1 MRFHKFKADKLF
13 TGTEL
18 LDANHVLICGE
29 NGQVEAVVDE
39 LNAGDDVQQLNG
51 WLTPGFI
58 NCHCHLE
65 LSHMRGLIPEKTGLI
80 DFVFKVVTQRH
91 FGEEEIFEAVE
102 IAESEMLQNGIV
114 AVGDISN
121 NNLTLRQ
128 KLKRNLQYYT
138 FVEVSGWLPE
148 LAQIRYSRSKGYYD
162 HFVTNLPNTS
172 LVPHA
177 PYSVSEELWQ
187 LLQRD
192 FKNKVV
198 SIHNQETAFEDELF
212 LQNSGD
218 FVRMYE
224 MMKLDNS
231 CHKASGKSSLQT
243 YFQKLDNAAHVIL
256 VHNTFT
262 KQKDLDFVKAIR
274 SSNSVSYCICI
285 NANQYIEQAVPP
297 VEMLRTNNCNI
308 VIGTDSLASNW
319 SLSIWDEIKTINK
332 FFPNVPLQ
340 EQLGWATINGAKALQ
355 KDKQLGSFHKGKKPG
370 VILLEGLDA
379 DDKDC
384 VQLVKPKRLL

>member
-1 MRFHKFKADKLF
+1 
-13 TGTEL
+13 
-18 LDANHVLICGE
+18 
-29 NGQVEAVVDE
+29 
-39 LNAGDDVQQLNG
+39 
-51 WLTPGFI
+51 
-58 NCHCHLE
+58 
-65 LSHMRGLIPEKTGLI
+65 
-80 DFVFKVVTQRH
+80 
-91 FGEEEIFEAVE
+91 
-102 IAESEMLQNGIV
+102 
-114 AVGDISN
+114 
-121 NNLTLRQ
+121 
-128 KLKRNLQYYT
+128 
-138 FVEVSGWLPE
+138 
-148 LAQIRYSRSKGYYD
+148 
-162 HFVTNLPNTS
+162 
-172 LVPHA
+172 
-177 PYSVSEELWQ
+177 LWQ

-262 KQKDLDFVKAIR
+262 KQKDLDFVKTTR
-274 SSNSVSYCICI
+274 PPDTVSYCICI